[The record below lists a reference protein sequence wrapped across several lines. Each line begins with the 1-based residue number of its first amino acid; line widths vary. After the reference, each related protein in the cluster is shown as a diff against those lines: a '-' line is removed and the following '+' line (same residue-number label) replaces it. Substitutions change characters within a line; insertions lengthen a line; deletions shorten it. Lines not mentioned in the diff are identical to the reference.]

1 MAVLLMKKLHIC
13 ALKKDK
19 KPLLEYL
26 QKKGLLEIE
35 SIETAEGFFASN
47 STEKRLL
54 LEKQIKD
61 AETALSIL
69 QSYSDKKV
77 SLFASLEGKE
87 EIELTKFREVS
98 DKSEDIKST
107 IQRVLD
113 LQTALI
119 ENKAK
124 IQQEGDKKEVLKPW
138 KGLDIPAS
146 ITKTSKTSVVLGSL
160 PGEFSHE
167 DICFKLSSEL
177 KEDTPF
183 YLETVFQ
190 DKMQTCI
197 ALVLLSEHEKTAEN
211 ILRDIGFSRISL
223 NTSLMPCEEIEN
235 IDKKIQTF
243 EKEIQSIEEELRK
256 ISDQI
261 KNIQI
266 LCDNY
271 RIRAERYEVSDKTLE
286 SENTFLLSGY
296 IPNKNA
302 EKIATELENKF
313 ICFVDITEPDE
324 NDNVPV
330 ALENGI
336 VASSF
341 EGVLESYGLPKKGEL
356 DPSKMMSIFYIFL
369 FGLMLSDAAY
379 GLLISIVCFAALKK
393 FPKMGEGLR
402 KALRMYMYC
411 GLSTLFWGI
420 MFGGYF
426 GDAVDVI
433 AKTFFGV
440 QIPEGGLIKPLWF
453 APINDPMK
461 LLLYS
466 LLFGLIHLF
475 AGLGMKGYTLLKDKN
490 YKEFFADV
498 LLWFFFLTGLVG
510 IFIPT
515 QMFASIAG
523 FIVAFPSWLN
533 MLCKILAIGGAVG
546 ILLTAGGGRKN
557 KILSLALGAYSLYGV
572 TSWLS
577 DLLSYSRLLA
587 LGLATGVI
595 AQVVNSMGSMFGG
608 GILGAVI
615 FSVVFII
622 GHTFNMAIN
631 LLGAYVH
638 TNRLQYVEFFGKFYE
653 GGGRAFSPFKQN
665 TKYVD
670 IKEEKT
676 L

>member
-19 KPLLEYL
+19 KSLLEYL
-26 QKKGLLEIE
+26 QKKGIVEIE
-35 SIETAEGFFASN
+35 SIEKEEGFVS
-47 STEKRLL
+47 SDSSSKRLL
-54 LEKQIKD
+54 FEKQLKD
-61 AETALSIL
+61 AETAISIL
-69 QSYSDKKV
+69 QGYSGKKA
-77 SLFASLEGKE
+77 SMFASLEGRG
-87 EIELTKFREVS
+87 EIEGKKLQAVI
-98 DKSEDIKST
+98 DKSDDIKST
-107 IQRVLD
+107 VQRVLD
-113 LQTALI
+113 LQTSLI

-124 IQQEGDKKEVLKPW
+124 IQQEADKKEALKPW
-138 KGLDIPAS
+138 EGLDIPVGF
-146 ITKTSKTSVVLGSL
+146 TKTNKTSVILGTLS
-160 PGEFSHE
+160 GEFSYE
-167 DICFKLSSEL
+167 DICFKLSSKLE
-177 KEDTPF
+177 EDSPF

-190 DKMQTCI
+190 DKVQTCI
-197 ALVLLSEHEKTAEN
+197 ALVLLSKDEKTAEN
-211 ILRDIGFSRISL
+211 ILRDIGFSRIAL
-223 NTSLMPCEEIEN
+223 NTSLIPCEEIKN
-235 IDKKIQTF
+235 IDKTIQDL

-256 ISDQI
+256 ISEQI

-266 LCDNY
+266 FCDY
-271 RIRAERYEVSDKTLE
+271 CRIKVERYEVSDKTLE
-286 SENTFLLSGY
+286 SENTFLISGY
-296 IPNKNA
+296 VLEKEA
-302 EKIATELENKF
+302 EKIINRLEKKF
-313 ICFVDITEPDE
+313 ICYTSLTEPCE
-324 NDNVPV
+324 NDDVPV
-330 ALENGI
+330 ALENGT
-336 VASSF
+336 VASAF
-341 EGVLESYGLPKKGEL
+341 EGVLSSYGLPKKGEL
-356 DPSKMMSIFYIFL
+356 DPSKVMSIFYIFL

-379 GLLISIVCFAALKK
+379 GLIMSVVCFVALKK

-426 GDAVDVI
+426 GDAIDVV

-475 AGLGMKGYTLLKDKN
+475 AGLGMKGYALLKNKD
-490 YKEFFADV
+490 YKGLFADV
-498 LLWFFFLTGLVG
+498 ILWFFFLTGLVG
-510 IFIPT
+510 IFLPT
-515 QMFASIAG
+515 KIFASIAG
-523 FIVAFPSWLN
+523 FEVIFPIWLN
-533 MLCKILAIGGAVG
+533 TTFKILAIGGAVG
-546 ILLTAGGGRKN
+546 ILFTAGGGRKN
-557 KILSLALGAYSLYGV
+557 KILSLALGAYSLYGI

-595 AQVVNSMGSMFGG
+595 AQVINSMGSMFGG
-608 GILGAVI
+608 GIIGAVI
-615 FSVVFII
+615 FIVVFII
-622 GHTFNMAIN
+622 GHTFNIAIN